1 MAGSEPGAEIS
12 RHTQKMNPRGKE
24 VNCKMIYFLL
34 SQHGMESCLLKLVS
48 RSLPKKVFNRLHTQ
62 ERESD

>member
-34 SQHGMESCLLKLVS
+34 SQHGMESCLLKLVP
-48 RSLPKKVFNRLHTQ
+48 RSLPKNSF
-62 ERESD
+62 